1 MPRAVECRRMTL
13 QKWMGLAALGT
24 GITVVGALRSVGPPR
39 LVFVNAGLQIEYPVI
54 RGLAALG
61 AMAGV
66 ALIAAALPKLA
77 LRLLACVAALG
88 VCFVALHLLLYR
100 LEATD
105 AGLLSRGV
113 LGTAA
118 IAWKEVV
125 GVDRGGDELIVT
137 GRNDRQIRIDTTD
150 FEPDQRATLERT
162 IARRV
167 QESGGKLTVP
177 GL

>member
-1 MPRAVECRRMTL
+1 MAVGGIGIASTVAG
-13 QKWMGLAALGT
+13 GLLS
-24 GITVVGALRSVGPPR
+24 VGAPR
-39 LVFVNAGLQIEYPVI
+39 LVFVNAGLQIEYPAS
-54 RGLAALG
+54 RGIAALV

-66 ALIAAALPKLA
+66 ALIAAALPKLG

-88 VCFVALHLLLYR
+88 VSFVALHLLLYR

-113 LGTAA
+113 LGTRA
-118 IAWKEVV
+118 IAWREVL
-125 GVDRGGDELIVT
+125 GVDRGGDQLIVT
-137 GRNDRQIRIDTTD
+137 GRNEAEIRIDTTD

-167 QESGGKLTVP
+167 HESGGKLTIP
-177 GL
+177 EP

>member
-1 MPRAVECRRMTL
+1 MIL
-13 QKWMGLAALGT
+13 QKWVGLAAVGI
-24 GITVVGALRSVGPPR
+24 GITVIGGLRSVGPPR
-39 LVFVNAGLQIEYPVI
+39 LVFVNAGLQIEYPLA

-66 ALIAAALPKLA
+66 ALVAAALPKLA
-77 LRLLACVAALG
+77 LRLVACVAALG
-88 VCFVALHLLLYR
+88 VFFVALHLLLYR

-113 LGTAA
+113 LGTTGM
-118 IAWKEVV
+118 AWREVM
-125 GVDRGGDELIVT
+125 GVDRGGDQLIVT
-137 GRNDRQIRIDTTD
+137 GRGDKQIRIDTTD
-150 FEPDQRATLERT
+150 FESDQRATLERT